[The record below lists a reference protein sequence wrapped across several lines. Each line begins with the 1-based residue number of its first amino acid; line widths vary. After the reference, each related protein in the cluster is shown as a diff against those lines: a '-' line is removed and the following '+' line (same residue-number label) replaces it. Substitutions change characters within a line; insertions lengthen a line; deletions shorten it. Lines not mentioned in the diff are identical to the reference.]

1 MHFGWFYKH
10 LAELY
15 TGSGCWGYKNT
26 LATKR
31 SPDIYSDLMASI
43 STVKASTMILTQT
56 SMFHVSTW
64 CVPLSPQ
71 YSPLSHLAVSRNPDA
86 PCLSY
91 AVSVQ
96 IPTHH
101 ALFSSMPMSATCLTG
116 RLLKTT
122 HWVMLLFCRLLAL
135 YNDNM

>member
-1 MHFGWFYKH
+1 MTYTSTLTIMHCGWLYQH
-10 LAELY
+10 LADLY
-15 TGSGCWGYKNT
+15 TGSGYLGYKNT

-31 SPDIYSDLMASI
+31 SPDIYGNLMASI

-56 SMFHVSTW
+56 SMIHVSTW

-71 YSPLSHLAVSRNPDA
+71 SHPLSHLAASPNSDA

-91 AVSVQ
+91 AISVQ

-101 ALFSSMPMSATCLTG
+101 ALF
-116 RLLKTT
+116 RL
-122 HWVMLLFCRLLAL
+122 WP
-135 YNDNM
+135 